1 MQNELDLAIEKINQ
15 KKFEEAINIYEKI
28 LESTP
33 NHLDSNLNLGT
44 VYFQTGNL
52 EKPRILE

>member
-1 MQNELDLAIEKINQ
+1 MQKELDLAIEKINQ

-44 VYFQTGNL
+44 FSNWKFRKSL
-52 EKPRILE
+52 RILE